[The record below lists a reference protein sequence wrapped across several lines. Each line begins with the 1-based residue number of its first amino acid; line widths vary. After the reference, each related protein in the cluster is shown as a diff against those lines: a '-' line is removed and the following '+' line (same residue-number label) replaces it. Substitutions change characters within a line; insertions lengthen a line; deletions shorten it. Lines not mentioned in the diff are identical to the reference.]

1 MRIIVK
7 TPIDVRVGAPLLSAP
22 TYQHIAVGSEIEVD
36 GNLYDGD
43 VIGEICKW
51 YKDAIGNYYW
61 SGGAEAKVRLL
72 LRTENWW
79 LDSLNIP
86 SIWEKY
92 QEKGNKAKIA
102 ILDSGYNTR
111 NTDITNGVVESK
123 IFFESVAGKTITID
137 DTLGH
142 GTHCASI
149 IGGRNLNNITGCA
162 PESEL
167 YIAKIC
173 SQGSVRNYSIIIDAI
188 KWAIDKKVDII
199 SISYGGENPN
209 DGLKNIIDVAVN
221 CYNILVVASIG
232 DTVQYSSNKPCF
244 PALYQN
250 CIAVG
255 ATNQSKKISNVTIL
269 DKKTE
274 INAPGESIYGYML
287 SKIPEPQSGTS
298 QAAAIVS
305 GVCALAISHFK
316 NSGKA
321 YTVQTI
327 RDLITKNA
335 DSIINNPTQK
345 LISPVK
351 IFQNL

>member
-1 MRIIVK
+1 MRIVVK

-22 TYQHIAVGSEIEVD
+22 SYQHIAAGSEIEVD
-36 GNLYDGD
+36 GSLYNGD
-43 VIGEICKW
+43 TIDNIHKW
-51 YKDAIGNYYW
+51 YKDLAGNYYW
-61 SGGAEAKVRLL
+61 SGGVEAKIRLL
-72 LRTENWW
+72 SITRNWW
-79 LDSLNIP
+79 VDSLNIT

-92 QEKGNKAKIA
+92 EEKGNKAKIA
-102 ILDSGYNTR
+102 ILDSGYNIK
-111 NTDITNGVVESK
+111 NSDIASGVVESK
-123 IFFESVAGKTITID
+123 VFFESVAGKAITID

-149 IGGRNLNNITGCA
+149 IGGRNSNNITGCA

-173 SQGSVRNYSIIIDAI
+173 SQGSVRNYSIIVDAI
-188 KWAIDKKVDII
+188 KWAIDKRVDII

-209 DGLKNIIDVAVN
+209 DDLKNIIDLAVN
-221 CYNILVVASIG
+221 SHNILVVASIG
-232 DTVQYSSNKPCF
+232 DVIQFSSNKPCY
-244 PALYQN
+244 PALYPN

-269 DKKTE
+269 DKKIE

-287 SKIPEPQSGTS
+287 NNIAEPQSGTS

-305 GVCALAISHFK
+305 GICALAISHFK
-316 NSGKA
+316 NSGKK

-327 RDLITKNA
+327 RDLITQNA
-335 DSIINNPTQK
+335 DVIIDNPTQK